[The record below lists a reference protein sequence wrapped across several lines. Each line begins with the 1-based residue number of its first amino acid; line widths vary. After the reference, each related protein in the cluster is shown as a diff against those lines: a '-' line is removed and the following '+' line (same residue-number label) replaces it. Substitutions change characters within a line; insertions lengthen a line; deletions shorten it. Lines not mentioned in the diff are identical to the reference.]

1 MSVKVFNISVP
12 EELLAIIDQQV
23 RLSFTNRNEYVKAA
37 ILTRL
42 KTEGALG
49 GVQTGHI
56 PTLEE
61 LKKRRLRE
69 FLSTH
74 TAKSTWDDLS

>member
-49 GVQTGHI
+49 GCADGPYANARRAQEEAPTGV
-56 PTLEE
+56 
-61 LKKRRLRE
+61 
-69 FLSTH
+69 S
-74 TAKSTWDDLS
+74 